1 MNDEYS
7 LMDAALDAGDSC
19 DCAPS
24 TDERRTFWQKNV
36 FTRRNALGLGAVSV
50 AALSAFGIGAGV
62 NAAYAATYPSWED
75 VERAKNNESAKAGEV
90 TRIEGLINS
99 LTQRVADTQAAAQAA
114 GDEFFAAQQAYF
126 GAIAESEA
134 LQSQADAQA
143 KIADESARKAGQVA
157 AQLYRNGGDDTA
169 LELFFAGSAENAD
182 QLLSRLGTMDKLLQY
197 NQSVYDDAVAAR
209 NSAQSL
215 SDQAVVA
222 RTERDRLQQIAEEKM
237 IAAQEAAAAAQVAL
251 DEQSQYLI
259 TLEAQLAALKDE
271 TAKTVADYQAGV
283 AERKRIA
290 EEKRKAEEA
299 ARRAAEEEAR
309 RRAEEER
316 RRREEEERRR
326 REEAAA
332 GGGGGGGSP
341 APPPA
346 PAPAGG
352 TGGWVRPQGGWR
364 SSGYGPRTVQCG
376 TGYCSSGYHYG
387 VDLANGCG
395 APIFAAQ
402 SGTADYVGYNGGYGN
417 YIRIQH
423 GGGIGTGY
431 GHINSFAIRW
441 GQWVNAG
448 QVIAYAGNTGNSFG
462 CHLHFEVYIN
472 GAYTNPIDFMA
483 ARGISV

>member
-1 MNDEYS
+1 MNDEQS

-19 DCAPS
+19 GCAPS
-24 TDERRTFWQKNV
+24 IDERRTFWQKNV
-36 FTRRNALGLGAVSV
+36 LTRRNALGLGALSAV
-50 AALSAFGIGAGV
+50 ALSAFGIGSGV
-62 NAAYAATYPSWED
+62 NAAYAASYPTWED
-75 VERAKNNESAKAGEV
+75 VERARNNEAAKAGEI
-90 TRIEGLINS
+90 TRIEGLIQS
-99 LTQRVADTQAAAQAA
+99 LTQRVAETQAAAEAA
-114 GDEFFAAQQAYF
+114 GNEFFEAQQEYF
-126 GAIAESEA
+126 AAIAEAEA

-169 LELFFAGSAENAD
+169 LELFFAGSAANAD

-222 RTERDRLQQIAEEKM
+222 RDERDRLQKVAEEKM
-237 IAAQEAAAAAQVAL
+237 RAAQDAAAAAQAAL
-251 DEQSQYLI
+251 AEQAEHRI
-259 TLEAQLAALKDE
+259 TLEAQLQALKGE

-283 AERKRIA
+283 AEAKRIA

-316 RRREEEERRR
+316 RRREEE
-326 REEAAA
+326 AAA
-332 GGGGGGGSP
+332 GGGGGGGGGGGESP
-341 APPPA
+341 AA
-346 PAPAGG
+346 VGS
-352 TGGWVRPQGGWR
+352 GGWVRPHGGWR

-376 TGYCSSGYHYG
+376 SSYCSSGFHYG

-395 APIFAAQ
+395 TPIFAAQ
-402 SGTADYVGYNGGYGN
+402 SGTVDYAGWNGGYGN
-417 YIRIQH
+417 YVRIQH
-423 GGGIGTGY
+423 GGGVGTGY
-431 GHINSFAIRW
+431 AHINSFAVSW

-448 QVIAYAGNTGNSFG
+448 QIIAYAGNTGNSFG
-462 CHLHFEVYIN
+462 CHLHYEVYIN
-472 GAYTNPIDFMA
+472 GGYTNPINFMA
-483 ARGISV
+483 AHGISV